1 MLRDC
6 IDIKEIRF
14 NKKLA
19 LSMLAYSI
27 MLVPNNISWWVMNT
41 SDRLMLTAMSGAAVT
56 GIYSLANKFPSIVT
70 ICIHYFIK
78 HGRSKQF

>member
-1 MLRDC
+1 
-6 IDIKEIRF
+6 
-14 NKKLA
+14 
-19 LSMLAYSI
+19 MLAYSI

-70 ICIHYFIK
+70 ILLYIIYQAWQEQAVLEYDSDTRDTYYTKCLIVI
-78 HGRSKQF
+78 